1 MMHDNSKTYIRQLL
15 QARLEELTRRMGGFA
30 IDSLHEFANTA
41 EEIRNVANSLADL
54 MTHHVDVA
62 QPTTPAEAPREVRA
76 ALHLYQ
82 NVLKSADTIRDMEV
96 RLGLSD
102 QANTK
107 PHNLLRDMTKFIE
120 HERRAGNAVPDGIM
134 PMEISVAQAV
144 EHVRNGANKK
154 RPILT
159 ENLG

>member
-1 MMHDNSKTYIRQLL
+1 MMHDTTRNYIRQML
-15 QARLEELTRRMGGFA
+15 QARLEELTHRMAGFA
-30 IDSLHEFANTA
+30 TDSIHEFAQAA
-41 EEIRNVANSLADL
+41 EEIRLVANSIADL
-54 MTHHVDVA
+54 MTHHVDVP
-62 QPTTPAEAPREVRA
+62 QPTPAEAPREVRA

-96 RLGLSD
+96 RLGMSD

-120 HERRAGNAVPDGIM
+120 HEKRSSPEGVM
-134 PMEISVAQAV
+134 PMEMSVAQAV
-144 EHVRNGANKK
+144 EHVRNGAHKK
-154 RPILT
+154 RPIIT

>member
-54 MTHHVDVA
+54 MTHHVDEP
-62 QPTTPAEAPREVRA
+62 QPAATEPREVRA

-107 PHNLLRDMTKFIE
+107 PHNLLRDMTIFIE
-120 HERRAGNAVPDGIM
+120 TERRNGRGVPEGVM
-134 PMEISVAQAV
+134 PTEITVAQAV
-144 EHVRNGANKK
+144 EHVRNGAHKK
-154 RPILT
+154 RPIIT

>member
-1 MMHDNSKTYIRQLL
+1 MMHDTTRNYIRQML
-15 QARLEELTRRMGGFA
+15 QARLEELTHRMAGFA
-30 IDSLHEFANTA
+30 TDSIHEFAQAA
-41 EEIRNVANSLADL
+41 EEIRIVANSIADL
-54 MTHHVDVA
+54 MTHHVDVP
-62 QPTTPAEAPREVRA
+62 QPAATEPREVRA

-120 HERRAGNAVPDGIM
+120 HEKRSSPDGIM
-134 PMEISVAQAV
+134 PTEMSVAQAV
-144 EHVRNGANKK
+144 EHVRNGAHKK
-154 RPILT
+154 RPIIT

>member
-1 MMHDNSKTYIRQLL
+1 MMHDTTRNYIRQML
-15 QARLEELTRRMGGFA
+15 QARLEELTHRMAGFA
-30 IDSLHEFANTA
+30 TDSIHEFAQAA
-41 EEIRNVANSLADL
+41 EEIRIVANSIADL
-54 MTHHVDVA
+54 MTHHVDVP
-62 QPTTPAEAPREVRA
+62 QPAEAPREVRA

-96 RLGLSD
+96 RLGMSD

-120 HERRAGNAVPDGIM
+120 HEKRSSPEGVM
-134 PMEISVAQAV
+134 PMEMSVAQAV
-144 EHVRNGANKK
+144 EHVRNGAHKK
-154 RPILT
+154 RPIIT